1 MTLAHAIGYIFA
13 ALAVV
18 GIAYQ
23 LIALAAVW
31 RFFAATAPRGTG
43 SEPVTLLKPLHG
55 AEPRLVDNLASFLE
69 QVYAGPVQMVCGV
82 GDPDDSALAA
92 VAEARNRYPQSE
104 IAISTGPRWQ
114 AVNAKI
120 GNILAMMPL
129 AEHDVLVLSDSD
141 MAVQRDYLAKLLGA
155 LEQPGIGA
163 VTCLYIGRG
172 DAGFWSRISAAAMSC
187 TGLPNMVMALATSIA
202 QPCLGST
209 IAIRRETLAAIGGFE
224 CFADVLADDYA
235 IGEAVA
241 ELGLKVAV
249 PPMVLTHACAH
260 RSFAELWHQ
269 HLRWAATI
277 RGVAPMRHAGSGV
290 THALAFSV
298 LASLLLP
305 STFAWLIAAALAA
318 RLGMA
323 LTVNRIAGVR
333 NRFILLLPLAD
344 MLEFAVFIASLFAR
358 KIDWRGSRLRIM
370 GQGRIA
376 DRNPS
381 ARNPYTSEN

>member
-1 MTLAHAIGYIFA
+1 MTLTLAIGYIFA

-23 LIALAAVW
+23 LIALAAVL
-31 RFFAATAPRGTG
+31 RFFAGTAPRGTG
-43 SEPVTLLKPLHG
+43 NEPVTLLKPLHG

-69 QVYAGPVQMVCGV
+69 QDYSGAVQMICGV
-82 GDPDDSALAA
+82 GDPRDGALDAVAA
-92 VAEARNRYPQSE
+92 VQDRYPQAD
-104 IAISTGPRWQ
+104 IAITTGPRLP
-114 AVNAKI
+114 AANAKI
-120 GNILAMMPL
+120 GNILAMMPQ
-129 AEHDVLVLSDSD
+129 ARHDVLVLSDSD

-155 LEQPGIGA
+155 LDKPGIGA

-172 DAGFWSRISAAAMSC
+172 DAGLWSRISAAAMSC

-209 IAIRRETLAAIGGFE
+209 IAIRRKTLAAIGGFE
-224 CFADVLADDYA
+224 RFADVLADDYA

-277 RGVAPMRHAGSGV
+277 RGVAPLRHAGSGV
-290 THALAFSV
+290 THALAFAL
-298 LASLLLP
+298 LASLFLP
-305 STFAWLIAAALAA
+305 QLGLGLIAAALAV
-318 RLGMA
+318 RLAMA
-323 LTVNRIAGVR
+323 LTVCRIADVR
-333 NRFILLLPLAD
+333 RRFILVLPMAD
-344 MLEFAVFIASLFAR
+344 LLEFAVFIASLFAR

-381 ARNPYTSEN
+381 ASEN

>member
-1 MTLAHAIGYIFA
+1 MTLSHSIGYLFA
-13 ALAVV
+13 TLAVI

-23 LIALAAVW
+23 LIALVAVW
-31 RFFAATAPRGTG
+31 RFFARTAPLSTG
-43 SEPVTLLKPLHG
+43 SEPVTVLKPLHG
-55 AEPRLVDNLASFLE
+55 AEPRLVDNLASFLA
-69 QVYAGPVQMVCGV
+69 QDYVGPVQLVCGV
-82 GDPDDSALAA
+82 GDSGDGALAA
-92 VAEARNRYPQSE
+92 VAAVQGRWPEAE
-104 IAISTGPRWQ
+104 IAISTGPRRR

-120 GNILAMMPL
+120 GNILASMPL
-129 AEHDVLVLSDSD
+129 ARHHVLVLSDSD
-141 MAVQRDYLAKLLGA
+141 MAVHGDYLAKLLGA

-163 VTCLYIGRG
+163 VTCLYAGRG
-172 DAGFWSRISAAAMSC
+172 DAGWWSQISAAAMSW

-209 IAIRRETLAAIGGFE
+209 IAIRRETLEAIGGFE
-224 CFADVLADDYA
+224 RFADVLADDYA

-260 RSFAELWHQ
+260 RNLAELWHQ
-269 HLRWAATI
+269 HLRWSATI
-277 RGVAPMRHAGSGV
+277 RGVAPLRHAGSGV
-290 THALAFSV
+290 THALAFAL
-298 LASLLLP
+298 LASGFLP
-305 STFAWLIAAALAA
+305 LSYAWLIAAALATRIA
-318 RLGMA
+318 MA

-344 MLEFAVFIASLFAR
+344 LLEFAVFIASLFAR

-370 GQGRIA
+370 DKGRIA

-381 ARNPYTSEN
+381 ASEN